1 MCPAC
6 VPIALP
12 GTRHPAKVKVCHRG
26 LGQTKVALTRTSTK
40 GALHPDRPS
49 PSGLLK
55 STFIH
60 RKLLFRVGGKPVTHE
75 GKCPIHCPHPHLQT
89 DLEDITDL
97 IEMREEVS
105 SLVIGAMKVA
115 EEYQDSFER
124 YSYLWVDDLQEF
136 MKNFLIFGHAPT
148 PEELD
153 TRVDDT
159 IPKTPPSLA
168 QFQQQVCA
176 LKLCALSSPPCP
188 LLHLP
193 VDGLGASFETWVVCD

>member
-1 MCPAC
+1 MS
-6 VPIALP
+6 
-12 GTRHPAKVKVCHRG
+12 HP
-26 LGQTKVALTRTSTK
+26 L
-40 GALHPDRPS
+40 S
-49 PSGLLK
+49 PPP
-55 STFIH
+55 
-60 RKLLFRVGGKPVTHE
+60 R
-75 GKCPIHCPHPHLQT
+75 LQT

-176 LKLCALSSPPCP
+176 LKLCALSSAVP

-193 VDGLGASFETWVVCD
+193 VDGLGV

>member
-1 MCPAC
+1 M
-6 VPIALP
+6 
-12 GTRHPAKVKVCHRG
+12 
-26 LGQTKVALTRTSTK
+26 
-40 GALHPDRPS
+40 
-49 PSGLLK
+49 
-55 STFIH
+55 
-60 RKLLFRVGGKPVTHE
+60 THE
-75 GKCPIHCPHPHLQT
+75 GKVSHPFSPPPRLQT

-176 LKLCALSSPPCP
+176 LELCALSSTMPSPASSGGRP
-188 LLHLP
+188 R
-193 VDGLGASFETWVVCD
+193 GLI

>member
-1 MCPAC
+1 MTQSLSP
-6 VPIALP
+6 LP
-12 GTRHPAKVKVCHRG
+12 PR
-26 LGQTKVALTRTSTK
+26 QS
-40 GALHPDRPS
+40 
-49 PSGLLK
+49 
-55 STFIH
+55 
-60 RKLLFRVGGKPVTHE
+60 
-75 GKCPIHCPHPHLQT
+75 

-153 TRVDDT
+153 TKTDDT
-159 IPKTPPSLA
+159 IPKTPPTLA
-168 QFQQQVCA
+168 QFQQQVCMV
-176 LKLCALSSPPCP
+176 LLSSCVTS
-188 LLHLP
+188 HI
-193 VDGLGASFETWVVCD
+193 LG

>member
-1 MCPAC
+1 MS
-6 VPIALP
+6 
-12 GTRHPAKVKVCHRG
+12 HP
-26 LGQTKVALTRTSTK
+26 L
-40 GALHPDRPS
+40 S
-49 PSGLLK
+49 PPP
-55 STFIH
+55 
-60 RKLLFRVGGKPVTHE
+60 R
-75 GKCPIHCPHPHLQT
+75 LQT

-159 IPKTPPSLA
+159 IPKTPPRLA
-168 QFQQQVCA
+168 QLQQQVCA
-176 LKLCALSSPPCP
+176 LELYALSSAMPSPA
-188 LLHLP
+188 
-193 VDGLGASFETWVVCD
+193 ASRGRPWRLI

>member
-1 MCPAC
+1 MSHPLS
-6 VPIALP
+6 PLP
-12 GTRHPAKVKVCHRG
+12 C
-26 LGQTKVALTRTSTK
+26 
-40 GALHPDRPS
+40 
-49 PSGLLK
+49 
-55 STFIH
+55 
-60 RKLLFRVGGKPVTHE
+60 
-75 GKCPIHCPHPHLQT
+75 LQT

-136 MKNFLIFGHAPT
+136 MKNFLIFGHTPT

-153 TRVDDT
+153 TLVDDT
-159 IPKTPPSLA
+159 TPKMLPSLA

-176 LKLCALSSPPCP
+176 LELCALSSPMSSP
-188 LLHLP
+188 
-193 VDGLGASFETWVVCD
+193 ASSGGRPRSLI